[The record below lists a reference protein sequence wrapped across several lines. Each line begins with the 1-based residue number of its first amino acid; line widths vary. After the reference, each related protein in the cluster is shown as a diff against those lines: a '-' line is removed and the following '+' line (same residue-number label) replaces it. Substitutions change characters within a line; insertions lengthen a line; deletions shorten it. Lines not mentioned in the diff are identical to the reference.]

1 MANDAEHLCTGL
13 HAICIPFPR
22 KCLLTCFT
30 QFLFVVWFCF
40 LTAEFSGAFI
50 YSHLCLV
57 GDDISLHTC
66 VYSST
71 FWWKSLKEFHLSRK
85 GKTYPGHL
93 LLICWTWEVGGPE
106 ETLQASGLRSLIRN
120 LCFPRLR
127 VLLQLYLAVSRLLVF
142 LLGGGKGSE
151 SLSSACTRGWTR
163 GFREWMRS
171 VCCCR
176 RFPQSAFLG
185 FQCTS
190 LPWVTGWILAL
201 PVELFVCLILSSD
214 RGQFIHAY
222 SRTMLPRF
230 TWGVTPLQQ
239 CVRSHLP
246 PYWWYRSYFLVI
258 ICTIYSLGFVLCSD
272 NPS

>member
-1 MANDAEHLCTGL
+1 MFGFAFWLLSFQGPL
-13 HAICIPFPR
+13 FIP
-22 KCLLTCFT
+22 
-30 QFLFVVWFCF
+30 
-40 LTAEFSGAFI
+40 
-50 YSHLCLV
+50 HLCLV

-71 FWWKSLKEFHLSRK
+71 FWRKSLKEFHLSRK

-93 LLICWTWEVGGPE
+93 LLLCWTWEVGGPE
-106 ETLQASGLRSLIRN
+106 ETLQASGHRSLIRN

-127 VLLQLYLAVSRLLVF
+127 VLLQLYLAVFRLIVF

-163 GFREWMRS
+163 GFRESGWEVS
-171 VCCCR
+171 AAAGCS
-176 RFPQSAFLG
+176 QSAFLG

-190 LPWVTGWILAL
+190 LPWVTHFWWILAF

-222 SRTMLPRF
+222 SHTMLPRF
-230 TWGVTPLQQ
+230 T
-239 CVRSHLP
+239 
-246 PYWWYRSYFLVI
+246 
-258 ICTIYSLGFVLCSD
+258 
-272 NPS
+272 